1 MNKTDNKYFN
11 DGFYKILNVHE
22 GTLAVWAEG
31 EDKGGR
37 RGGEGPASREGI

>member
-11 DGFYKILNVHE
+11 VGFYKILNE
-22 GTLAVWAEG
+22 GTLAMWGEG